1 MKLVYFGTSEF
12 AVPALRRLA
21 PSISLVVSQP
31 DRPTGRGM
39 RVQSSPVKLAAL
51 ELGLPVE
58 TPEKCR
64 APEFVERIR
73 SENADAL
80 LVAAYGQILP
90 TSLLE
95 SAKFGAI
102 NLHGSILPLYRGAAP
117 IQRCIQ
123 NGDTETGVTLMKMD
137 KGMDTGDILTISTTA
152 IHPDETYTELHLRLA
167 DLAAD
172 LAERDLE
179 AVLAGKIQPEAQ
191 NHELATYAPKVEKAE
206 AELHFGNSVRD
217 EYNRFRA
224 FTAVP
229 GAFVKTKFGV
239 LKLREVKL
247 TEGPGKPGEVL
258 QIRPELTIA
267 FAGRALKFITVQPEG
282 KAPMPGSAWANGI
295 RLQPGEIVSN

>member
-1 MKLVYFGTSEF
+1 
-12 AVPALRRLA
+12 
-21 PSISLVVSQP
+21 
-31 DRPTGRGM
+31 M

-64 APEFVERIR
+64 TPEFVEMIR
-73 SENADAL
+73 SVNADAL

-95 SAKFGAI
+95 STKFGAI

-137 KGMDTGDILTISTTA
+137 KGMDTGDILSIFK
-152 IHPDETYTELHLRLA
+152 IGIDPDETYTELHHRLA
-167 DLAAD
+167 LVAAD

-179 AVLAGKIQPEAQ
+179 AVLSGNILPQAQ

-206 AELHFGNSVRD
+206 AELHFENSVRD

-224 FTAVP
+224 FTSVP
-229 GAFVKTKFGV
+229 GAFVRTKFGV

-247 TEGPGKPGEVL
+247 AEGAGQPGEAL
-258 QIRPELTIA
+258 QVRPELTVA
-267 FAGRALKFITVQPEG
+267 LAGGALKLITVQPEG
-282 KAPMPGSAWANGI
+282 KPPMAGSAWANGM
-295 RLQPGEIVSN
+295 RLQPREIVSN